1 MDDSKKEGYVKYTAE
16 HTPAAAMAA
25 EVPGWKELDEGR
37 TRLYDLGLIGALP
50 GGVGFGNTS
59 VRMGDGIF
67 LISGTA
73 TGGRRTLGAD
83 GYCAVKAFD
92 IEKNRVA
99 SFGPVRASAESMSH
113 GAVYL
118 ACPSA
123 RSVIHIHSRKIFDA
137 MLRDGYPRTS
147 VDALYGTPEMARAI
161 AACVKEQG
169 ASRGLIVME
178 GHDEGV
184 IAYGESVK
192 EALDLILELYHK
204 YNYKQE
210 A

>member
-1 MDDSKKEGYVKYTAE
+1 MTGDTAKEGYVKYTAG
-16 HTPAAAMAA
+16 HTMAAAMAA

-37 TRLYDLGLIGALP
+37 TGLYDLGLVGALP

-59 VRMGDGIF
+59 VRTGGGEF

-73 TGGRRTLGAD
+73 TGGKRALGAD
-83 GYCAVKAFD
+83 GYCVVSAFD
-92 IEKNRVA
+92 IEKNRVE
-99 SFGPVRASAESMSH
+99 SYGPVKASAESMSH

-137 MLRDGYPRTS
+137 MLRDAYPRTPAE
-147 VDALYGTPEMARAI
+147 ALYGTPEMARAI
-161 AACVKEQG
+161 IACVKEQG
-169 ASRGLIVME
+169 ASRGLIVMA

-192 EALDLILELYHK
+192 EALDLVLELYRK
-204 YNYKQE
+204 YN
-210 A
+210 